1 MRNAGKLVIVAIVA
15 IALALAL
22 FSLWYHRQGGRRSLE
37 FWGTEAAVLIARAPQ
52 IECIE
57 LSRADQTRPAQPL
70 PDQPAVEGEHAAEA
84 ALAAASG
91 PGDRP
96 IQRLGIGGRFY
107 TVEAAVDSSH
117 ARGVSNIR
125 RAMVLDATYRWDAD
139 ADAEQPTWQYA
150 MEFRDQARS
159 VMVLFDFERGVVGS
173 TSNTRLAVLEPAA
186 VHDWS
191 AFCEEQ
197 FAPPRGGAGALE
209 PAAGEPAK

>member
-1 MRNAGKLVIVAIVA
+1 MRNAGKLVIIAIVA

-22 FSLWYHRQGGRRSLE
+22 FSLWYHRQGGRRSLT
-37 FWGTEAAVLIARAPQ
+37 FWSTEAAVLIARAPQ

-57 LSRADQTRPAQPL
+57 LSLAEQARPATPL
-70 PDQPAVEGEHAAEA
+70 PDQPAVDGEHAAEQGA
-84 ALAAASG
+84 APAAKG

-107 TVEAAVDSSH
+107 SVEAAVDSSH

-139 ADAEQPTWQYA
+139 AGAEQPTWQYA

-173 TSNTRLAVLEPAA
+173 TANARLAALDPAA
-186 VHDWS
+186 VHDWR
-191 AFCEEQ
+191 AFFEEQ
-197 FAPPRGGAGALE
+197 FAPPPAVLAPEE
-209 PAAGEPAK
+209 PAAVPVK